1 MVEDNE
7 RAFFSDP
14 NAVLDLLSVV
24 VVVDDE
30 VVEAALL
37 SVGEDVSLLS
47 AAAMAEPRFG
57 PVSILPARAD
67 TREIFFSVLVLL
79 LVDVELV
86 EELLPDLLT
95 ADVLDALS
103 SKNLLATSLALDDT
117 RNDLPLD
124 VVVVV
129 VLVEDEDDDKED
141 LE

>member
-24 VVVDDE
+24 VVDDE

-37 SVGEDVSLLS
+37 SVVEDVSLLS
-47 AAAMAEPRFG
+47 AAAAAEPRFG

-67 TREIFFSVLVLL
+67 TRDTFFSVLVLL

-86 EELLPDLLT
+86 DELLPDLLT
-95 ADVLDALS
+95 ADILDALS

-129 VLVEDEDDDKED
+129 VLVEDEDDNKED